1 MKKLIFLALSVFAV
15 TGSYSQTLFVNE
27 LVARNSNGA
36 MDDFFETNDW
46 IEIFNSGGS
55 LLNLGGY
62 YLSDDPTNLTK
73 WQIPTTNAGVTT
85 ILPNDHLIF
94 WMDND
99 LTQGEDHVGFTLSG
113 DGESVILTA
122 QDGVTIIDQID
133 YPLMAVDFSYG
144 RSCDACPNWTFF
156 GTPTF
161 DAANATAALTTDF
174 VVVNEAQVTNV
185 NTVHDLQY
193 QFESWIEVYNP
204 NAYQVNLG
212 GYQISING
220 VSYTIPQT
228 NPYYTAIP
236 AGGFVLLWCDN
247 DLADGTNHLPQ
258 TLTTGSVI
266 QIIGPDNS
274 TIDTY
279 TLPSTIPSD
288 QSYGRQSDGSPTSI
302 VFSIPTPRVSNTTQ
316 PVSFPTL
323 YINEVM
329 PANLSIITDNYGDY
343 EDWFEIYNPNSFA
356 VNLSGY
362 YFSDNPENPMKW
374 QVPNT
379 QVDSVTVPANG
390 FRLFWADEENT
401 EGVLHASF
409 RLSSISECLAFYSP
423 DGFSLIDEICWAN
436 IPVDQS
442 YGRISDGDGA
452 WWTFTSS
459 TPEASNAGGQL
470 IVEDVVKQSSISIY
484 PNPTQGMLF
493 FSEKTS
499 ARIYN
504 LTGNLVSIINA
515 ETQVD
520 LSDLATGM
528 YTILLDNGDRSLI
541 LKN

>member
-1 MKKLIFLALSVFAV
+1 
-15 TGSYSQTLFVNE
+15 
-27 LVARNSNGA
+27 LV
-36 MDDFFETNDW
+36 
-46 IEIFNSGGS
+46 
-55 LLNLGGY
+55 NLGGY

-122 QDGVTIIDQID
+122 QDGTTIIDQID
-133 YPLMAVDFSYG
+133 YPLMAPNFSYG
-144 RSCDACPNWTFF
+144 RTCDGCASWTFF

-161 DAANATAALTTDF
+161 DATNATASLTTDF
-174 VVVNEAQVTNV
+174 IVINEAQVI
-185 NTVHDLQY
+185 NTSTAHDLQY
-193 QFESWIEVYNP
+193 QYESWIEIYNP

-220 VSYTIPQT
+220 VSYTIPLT
-228 NPYYTAIP
+228 DPYYTVIP
-236 AGGFVLLWCDN
+236 AGGFILLWCDN

-258 TLTTGSVI
+258 TLSTGATI
-266 QIIGPDNS
+266 QIVGPNSS

-279 TLPSTIPSD
+279 TLPASIPND
-288 QSYGRQSDGSPTSI
+288 QSYGRQSDGSPNSI
-302 VFSIPTPRVSNTTQ
+302 IFSIPTPRVSNTTQ

-329 PANLSIITDNYGDY
+329 PANLGVITDNYGDF
-343 EDWFEIYNPNSFA
+343 EDWFEVYNPNSFA

-374 QVPNT
+374 QVPST
-379 QVDSVTVPANG
+379 QPDSVTVPANG
-390 FRLFWADEENT
+390 FRLFWADEENL

-409 RLSSISECLAFYSP
+409 RLSSINECLSFYSP
-423 DGFSLIDEICWAN
+423 DGFSMIDEICWSN
-436 IPVDQS
+436 IATDES
-442 YGRISDGDGA
+442 YGRTSDGNAA

-470 IVEDVVKQSSISIY
+470 IVTEAIENSVIQIY
-484 PNPTQGMLF
+484 PNPASEVLY
-493 FSEKTS
+493 FSERTS
-499 ARIYN
+499 ARVYN
-504 LTGNLVSIINA
+504 MTGSLVA
-515 ETQVD
+515 Q
-520 LSDLATGM
+520 LSMDRQLDVRHLSTGV
-528 YTILLDNGDRSLI
+528 YTLVFENGQRSQLV
-541 LKN
+541 KN

>member
-1 MKKLIFLALSVFAV
+1 MKKVLSLALILCSAHLVV
-15 TGSYSQTLFVNE
+15 GQTLFVNE
-27 LVARNSNGA
+27 LVARNSTGA
-36 MDDFFETNDW
+36 MDDFFETDDW
-46 IEIFNSGGS
+46 VEIYNSGNS
-55 LLNLGGY
+55 LVNLGGY

-122 QDGVTIIDQID
+122 QDGSTIIDQID
-133 YPLMAVDFSYG
+133 YPLMAPNFSYG
-144 RSCDACPNWTFF
+144 RTCDGCATWTFF
-156 GTPTF
+156 ATPTF
-161 DAANATAALTTDF
+161 DATNATTALTTDF
-174 VVVNEAQVTNV
+174 VVINEAQITNV
-185 NTVHDLQY
+185 STVHDLQY
-193 QFESWIEVYNP
+193 EFESWIEVYNP

-212 GYQISING
+212 GYQVSVNG
-220 VSYTIPQT
+220 TAFTIPQT
-228 NPYYTAIP
+228 NPYYTVIP
-236 AGGFVLLWCDN
+236 AGGFILLWCDN

-258 TLTTGSVI
+258 SLSTGAVI
-266 QIIGPDNS
+266 QLIGPNSS

-279 TLPSTIPSD
+279 TLPASIPSD

-302 VFSIPTPRVSNTTQ
+302 IFSIPTPRVSNTTQ

-329 PANLSIITDNYGDY
+329 PDNLGVITDNFGDY
-343 EDWFEIYNPNSFA
+343 EDWFEVYNPNNFA

-390 FRLFWADEENT
+390 HRLFWADEENL

-409 RLSSISECLAFYSP
+409 RLSSLSECLSFYSP
-423 DGFSLIDEICWAN
+423 DGFSMIDEICWNN
-436 IPVDQS
+436 IATDES
-442 YGRISDGDGA
+442 YGRTTDGNAA
-452 WWTFTSS
+452 WWTFTTS
-459 TPEASNAGGQL
+459 TPEESNATGQL
-470 IVEDVVKQSSISIY
+470 IVDQLNSTNAIRLY
-484 PNPTQGMLF
+484 PNPTNGVLF

-504 LTGNLVSIINA
+504 MTGSLVAQMNT

-520 LSDLATGM
+520 LGELSNGI
-528 YTILLDNGDRSLI
+528 YTVVLENGERTVI
-541 LKN
+541 VKF